1 MSKKQL
7 KINRFG
13 ESILSEIEVYRYSF
27 EGVPVRAYPQI
38 EEKADIMKIRF
49 VWSWNNYSGYGE
61 LYFKSNSYEL
71 CNEFGENFS
80 HMTVSSA
87 SRRQQP
93 NGRNDCALYNDR
105 VLAELFTNMLSAL
118 KEHLDTQG

>member
-13 ESILSEIEVYRYSF
+13 ESILSEIESYRYSF
-27 EGVPVRAYPQI
+27 DGAPVRAYPQMK
-38 EEKADIMKIRF
+38 EKANIMKIRF
-49 VWSWNNYSGYGE
+49 AWSWNNYSGYGE
-61 LYFKSNSYEL
+61 LYFKENTYEL

-80 HMTVSSA
+80 HMTVSSD

-93 NGRNDCALYNDR
+93 NGRNDCALYNDK
-105 VLAELFTNMLSAL
+105 VLAELFTRMLSEL
-118 KEHLDTQG
+118 RELLDKQG